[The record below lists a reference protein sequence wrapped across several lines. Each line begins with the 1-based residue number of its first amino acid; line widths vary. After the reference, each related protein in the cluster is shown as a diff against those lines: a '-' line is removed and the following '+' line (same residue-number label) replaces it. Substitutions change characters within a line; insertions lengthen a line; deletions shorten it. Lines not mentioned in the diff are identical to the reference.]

1 MLMICARPRTPSVPA
16 QVRFRPLS
24 FSHRSCRGGCTS
36 GCRLRA
42 GGRQD
47 LDGRVFPEPSSSS
60 GTHQGPGPEGR
71 RQPGRVQYCVWREL
85 FHGIQ
90 QGGRI
95 DPKTGRLIKADDTK
109 NDTKSDTQKLTERQ
123 RLIYESLPFDVIED
137 DTKSEPITTAKLAKK
152 LGKSSS
158 TIKRDMKILQ
168 DQGLVEHVGPSNGGY
183 WKRLK

>member
-1 MLMICARPRTPSVPA
+1 MAGFVEAWGRGFELISEAFKEQGLEVPTLVEE
-16 QVRFRPLS
+16 QGGVR
-24 FSHRSCRGGCTS
+24 
-36 GCRLRA
+36 
-42 GGRQD
+42 
-47 LDGRVFPEPSSSS
+47 VIIK
-60 GTHQGPGPEGR
+60 
-71 RQPGRVQYCVWREL
+71 REL

-109 NDTKSDTQKLTERQ
+109 NVTNDVTKKLTERQ
-123 RLIYESLPFDVIED
+123 RLIYESMPFDVIED
-137 DTKSEPITTAKLAKK
+137 DTKSEPITTTKLAKK